1 MRLYNTLTRQVD
13 PLLPADVAA
22 GKRPFGMYS
31 CGPTVQGPAHFGH
44 ARAALIPDV
53 IRRVLEHRG
62 IPVLHLRNIT
72 DVDDK
77 IIAVGKETGQHPAQ
91 VAEHFARV
99 FHRELSRLNI
109 LEPHIEPR
117 ATGHIIQMIDMINT
131 LIQRG
136 HAYEADGDVFFRVR
150 TKDDYGKLSGR
161 DVNDMCAGARITPD
175 ERKEDP
181 ADFALWKAAKP
192 GEPSWTSPWG
202 NGRPGWHIEC
212 SAMANQ
218 YLGANLDLH
227 TGGNDLIFPH
237 HENEIAQAEAA
248 TGHTPFARHWL
259 HNGMLNIDGEKMSKS
274 LGNFITLAEA
284 LDQYGGPVLRLF
296 YLQHHYRSPAN
307 FSSERLE
314 ETNVAWARIK
324 TFVGNAQDGLDKLC
338 RQYPD
343 FSLDDGRNSKKD
355 SQYGERLSYDLLDR
369 AEAAFDDDLNT
380 PQVVS
385 IIFDAI
391 REGNKLLD
399 FSLYNYP
406 FSAARRVW
414 VLLNTILEIT
424 KQLGLDLSS
433 ATSGGNDDVL
443 TNVVDGVIALRAQA
457 KADKQFDLSDQ
468 IRDLLTEAGIQIE
481 DRRDGTS
488 WKIV

>member
-1 MRLYNTLTRQVD
+1 MARPMGTVYLVQMRLYNTLTRQVD
-13 PLLPADVAA
+13 PLIPEEVLA
-22 GKRPFGMYS
+22 GERPFGMYS

-77 IIAVGKETGQHPAQ
+77 IIAVGKETGQDPAQ
-91 VAEHFARV
+91 VAEHYARV
-99 FHRELSRLNI
+99 FHRELARLNI
-109 LEPHIEPR
+109 LDPHIEPR
-117 ATGHIIQMIDMINT
+117 ATGHMIQMIDMIKT

-150 TKDDYGKLSGR
+150 TKADYGKLSGR
-161 DVNDMCAGARITPD
+161 DVDDMRAGARIAPD

-192 GEPSWTSPWG
+192 GEPYWSSPWG

-218 YLGANLDLH
+218 YLGERLDLH

-248 TGHTPFARHWL
+248 TGHTPFSRHWL

-284 LDQYGGPVLRLF
+284 LDQYGGPVLRLY

-307 FSSERLE
+307 FS
-314 ETNVAWARIK
+314 
-324 TFVGNAQDGLDKLC
+324 
-338 RQYPD
+338 
-343 FSLDDGRNSKKD
+343 
-355 SQYGERLSYDLLDR
+355 GERLDEVIAAWGRVTTFVANAQTRLGDIADAQPD
-369 AEAAFDDDLNT
+369 AELMAQADAAFDDDLNT
-380 PQVVS
+380 AQVVS
-385 IIFDAI
+385 IMFDAV
-391 REGNKLLD
+391 REGNKAL
-399 FSLYNYP
+399 
-406 FSAARRVW
+406 AAQENEQAATMLATVFA
-414 VLLNTILEIT
+414 LAA
-424 KQLGLDLSS
+424 QLGLDLAS
-433 ATSGGNDDVL
+433 ASTGGGNDDVL
-443 TNVVDGVIALRAQA
+443 ANVVDGVLALRTQA
-457 KADKQFDLSDQ
+457 KADKNFDLSDQ
-468 IRDLLTEAGIQIE
+468 IRNLLTEAGIQIE

-488 WKIV
+488 WKLN

>member
-1 MRLYNTLTRQVD
+1 MRLYNTLTRQID
-13 PLLPADVAA
+13 PLIPDDVLA

-62 IPVLHLRNIT
+62 IKVLHLRNIT

-77 IIAVGKETGQHPAQ
+77 IIAVGKAEGIDPAQ
-91 VAEHFARV
+91 VAEHFARI
-99 FHRELSRLNI
+99 FHRELGRLNI

-117 ATGHIIQMIDMINT
+117 ATGHLIQMIDMIKA
-131 LIQRG
+131 LIVRG

-150 TKDDYGKLSGR
+150 TKPDYGKLSGR
-161 DVNDMCAGARITPD
+161 DVDDMRAGARIAPD

-181 ADFALWKAAKP
+181 ADFALWKSAKP
-192 GEPSWTSPWG
+192 GEPAWNSPWG
-202 NGRPGWHIEC
+202 PGRPGWHIEC

-218 YLGANLDLH
+218 YLGEHLDLH

-248 TGHTPFARHWL
+248 TGHQPFSRHWL

-274 LGNFITLAEA
+274 LGNFITLAQA
-284 LDQYGGPVLRLF
+284 LDQYGGPVLRLY

-307 FSSERLE
+307 FS
-314 ETNVAWARIK
+314 
-324 TFVGNAQDGLDKLC
+324 
-338 RQYPD
+338 
-343 FSLDDGRNSKKD
+343 
-355 SQYGERLSYDLLDR
+355 GERLDEVIAGWER
-369 AEAAFDDDLNT
+369 ITTFVANAATVVPMPCAAEPDADMMAAADAAFDDDLNT

-385 IIFDAI
+385 VLFDAV
-391 REGNKLLD
+391 REGNKALAAGDSERASELLATVN
-399 FSLYNYP
+399 SLCH
-406 FSAARRVW
+406 
-414 VLLNTILEIT
+414 
-424 KQLGLDLSS
+424 QLGL
-433 ATSGGNDDVL
+433 AITSHAEGEADSRLVDV
-443 TNVVDGVIALRAQA
+443 VEGVLALRASA
-457 KADKQFDLSDQ
+457 KANKDFALCDQ
-468 IRDLLTEAGIQIE
+468 IRALLTQSGIQIE

>member
-13 PLLPADVAA
+13 DLLCDEVIN
-22 GKRPFGMYS
+22 GQRPFGMYS

-62 IPVLHLRNIT
+62 IRVLHLRNIT

-77 IIAVGKETGQHPAQ
+77 IIAVGQAEGIDPAQ

-99 FHRELSRLNI
+99 FHRELGRLNI

-117 ATGHIIQMIDMINT
+117 ATGHMVQMIEMIKT
-131 LIQRG
+131 LIAKG
-136 HAYEADGDVFFRVR
+136 HAYEAGGDVFFRVR
-150 TKDDYGKLSGR
+150 TKADYGKLSGR
-161 DVNDMCAGARITPD
+161 SVDDMVAGARIAPD

-192 GEPSWTSPWG
+192 GEPSWSSPWG
-202 NGRPGWHIEC
+202 EGRPGWHIEC

-218 YLGANLDLH
+218 YLGQHLDLH

-248 TGHTPFARHWL
+248 TGHEPFARHWL

-274 LGNFITLAEA
+274 LNNFITLAQA
-284 LDQYGGPVLRLF
+284 LDQYGGPVLRLY

-307 FSSERLE
+307 FSAERLQE
-314 ETNVAWARIK
+314 VIAAWGRVT
-324 TFVGNAQDGLDKLC
+324 TFVTNTKALLTHPSDWPTCLPEADGTILASAD
-338 RQYPD
+338 
-343 FSLDDGRNSKKD
+343 
-355 SQYGERLSYDLLDR
+355 
-369 AEAAFDDDLNT
+369 AAFDDDLNT

-385 IIFDAI
+385 LIFDAV
-391 REGNKLLD
+391 REGNKALAAQDAPRALTLLATVTALTD
-399 FSLYNYP
+399 
-406 FSAARRVW
+406 
-414 VLLNTILEIT
+414 
-424 KQLGLDLSS
+424 QLGLDL
-433 ATSGGNDDVL
+433 GGTAGAAAPGGHDEIL
-443 TNVVDGVIALRAQA
+443 GQVVDGLLALRTQA
-457 KADKQFDLSDQ
+457 KKDKDFALSDQ
-468 IRDLLTEAGIQIE
+468 IRDLLNEASITIE
-481 DRRDGTS
+481 DRRDGTT
-488 WKIV
+488 WKVN